1 MDYDIIIIGLGP
13 AGATLAK
20 LLPSSLRVCAIDK
33 KPLEGGGFKKLCGGL
48 LAPDAQK
55 FFARLDLTLPK
66 DVLVDPQIFSVRA
79 IDIDSMQTRY
89 YQRFYMNLDRDKFD
103 RWLISQI
110 PDSVRLERGC
120 VCTELSRIDGGF
132 SVEYL
137 KQDGTLSHVS
147 SRYIVGADGAGSI
160 VRRKFFPG
168 HNIRRYTA
176 IQQWF
181 EDEGAMPF
189 YSSVFDS
196 RATDCYSWSLSKDG
210 KFIFGGAY
218 PTKNSRRRFETQ
230 KAVLQKQ
237 GFCFGEP
244 LKTEACVVYRPSK
257 YSDFRTANKG
267 VFLIGEAAGF
277 ISPSSLEGISY
288 GMKSGYF
295 LSEAFKKRPK
305 HPETYYHKK
314 AFGIKVGLILKLI
327 KCPFMYNRHLRKL
340 VMKSGLT
347 AIDMLER

>member
-33 KPLEGGGFKKLCGGL
+33 KAQSCNGFKKPCGGL

-55 FFARLDLTLPK
+55 FFAGLDLTLPK

-79 IDIDSMQTRY
+79 IDMDSMQTRY

-103 RWLISQI
+103 KWLISLI
-110 PDSVRLERGC
+110 SPAVTIESGC
-120 VCTELSRIDGGF
+120 CTEVSRIDGGF
-132 SVEYL
+132 SVHYRRQGGEN
-137 KQDGTLSHVS
+137 LSIT

-168 HNIRRYTA
+168 HNIRRYIA
-176 IQQWF
+176 VQQWF
-181 EDEGAMPF
+181 EDKNATPF

-210 KFIFGGAY
+210 NFIFGGAY
-218 PTKNSRRRFETQ
+218 PPKNCRERFEAQ
-230 KAVLQKQ
+230 KEALSKY
-237 GFCFGEP
+237 GFCFGPP

-257 YSDFRTANKG
+257 YSDFQTSNYGA
-267 VFLIGEAAGF
+267 FLVGEAAGF

-288 GMKSGYF
+288 AMKTGYM
-295 LSEAFKKRPK
+295 LSKVFAERFE
-305 HPETYYHKK
+305 HPERLYRKMVFGVK
-314 AFGIKVGLILKLI
+314 ATLMLKMI
-327 KCPFMYNRHLRKL
+327 KCPFIYNRFMRSI
-340 VMKSGLT
+340 VMKSGVT
-347 AIDMLER
+347 AIDMLGH